1 MPCADASGEMGREEF
16 LQVAR
21 DLGAPNDTKEA
32 GSDG

>member
-1 MPCADASGEMGREEF
+1 MPYADASGEMGREGF
-16 LQVAR
+16 VQVVR